1 MAWNPKKPVEIK
13 KEITRE
19 FLTFIKEFNVDRVFK
34 CFLCMPST
42 TAQDVVQA
50 RELGIIDE
58 NTKIIAIERSKE
70 WVKKV
75 KLALC
80 KAGYRHK
87 SRRIIEKELIE
98 TTADDFKEVMNKLGV
113 DSIDFAYLD
122 TCNCATESLRTW
134 IHEVLN
140 PILSSDAVVSTNL
153 QAARWVPVL
162 KEYSEDDFTKRVYK
176 PFNSYA
182 GQIANFWEKETDKS
196 TWLTLGYKER
206 GQGHPPMVLCV
217 SQNTTNIINNPRRM
231 GAIRRASEFS
241 NLGYKKFDK
250 Q

>member
-1 MAWNPKKPVEIK
+1 MAWNPKKPVAVK

-19 FLTFIKEFNVDRVFK
+19 FLTFIKECNVDRVFK

-50 RELGIIDE
+50 RELGVIDE

-87 SRRIIEKELIE
+87 NRQVIEKELIE

-113 DSIDFAYLD
+113 DNIDLVYLD
-122 TCNCATESLRTW
+122 TCSCATASLRTW
-134 IHEVLN
+134 IKEVLN
-140 PILSSDAVVSTNL
+140 PLLSSDAVVSTNL
-153 QAARWVPVL
+153 QAARWVPIL
-162 KEYSEDDFTKRVYK
+162 KEYGDHHPTKTFYQ
-176 PFNSYA
+176 PINSYA
-182 GQIANFWEKETDKS
+182 SQIANFWQEETGKV
-196 TWLTLGYKER
+196 TWLTLGYKEH
-206 GQGHPPMVLCV
+206 GICPPMVLCV
-217 SQNTTNIINNPRRM
+217 NQNITNISNNPRRM
-231 GAIRRASEFS
+231 GAIRRVRAFS
-241 NLGYKKFDK
+241 NLGYKNS
-250 Q
+250 